1 MTVMQRPI
9 QSSATAEVP
18 FAKAREVVLDDLGAL
33 FGDVP
38 AVHVEGVRVASMD
51 LGVTLGAGAS
61 VHQAVAL
68 RVAPPRALENGLIL
82 PLSWRASGHDRL
94 LPTFEGELEISK
106 RRSLTR
112 LRLAGAYTVPLGL
125 VGRVGDGVLGWRIA
139 RRSIDALVERIS
151 LRLEAAVRSR
161 EVVVNGRPARG
172 IVRHPEI
179 YVG

>member
-1 MTVMQRPI
+1 MQRPI

-112 LRLAGAYTVPLGL
+112 VRLAGTYTVPLGL
-125 VGRVGDGVLGWRIA
+125 VGRVGDGVVGWRVA
-139 RRSIDALVERIS
+139 RRSIDALVERVAR
-151 LRLEAAVRSR
+151 RLESAVRSR
-161 EVVVNGRPARG
+161 AIMVDARPDRG